1 MTKIGSMRVTQRMP
15 RRKAATLLT
24 VPALALFLSAC
35 GSSNP
40 QEDKL
45 GTFLVAPGKYFLF
58 DCQQLN
64 AAAAGYMNR
73 RAVLRKAMADAEKS
87 AGGGVVSLLA
97 YRGEYGQVQ
106 GNIAE
111 IRREAGTK
119 NCVIKEATPA
129 PAAAPPSPPPAR
141 RRVR

>member
-1 MTKIGSMRVTQRMP
+1 MTERP
-15 RRKAATLLT
+15 LRRKTATLLT
-24 VPALALFLSAC
+24 VPALALLLSAC

-64 AAAAGYMNR
+64 TAAANYVNR
-73 RAVLRKAMADAEKS
+73 REVLRQAMADAEKS
-87 AGGGVVSLLA
+87 PGGGVVSLLA

-106 GNIAE
+106 GNLAE
-111 IRREAGTK
+111 INREAAGK
-119 NCVIKEATPA
+119 NCTIKPPAPAA
-129 PAAAPPSPPPAR
+129 PAAAPPPPPKR
-141 RRVR
+141 RGR